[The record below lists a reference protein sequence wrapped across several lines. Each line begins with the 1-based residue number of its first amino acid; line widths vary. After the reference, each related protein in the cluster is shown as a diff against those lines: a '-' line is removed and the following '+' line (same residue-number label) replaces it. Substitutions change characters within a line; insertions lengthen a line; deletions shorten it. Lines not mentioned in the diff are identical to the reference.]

1 MGRGNVTAM
10 TDLITVNGGNMTL
23 RIMVKAA
30 GEGRGVGVGW
40 GGGLNMTDLITTK
53 GYYDRHYHCGG
64 G

>member
-30 GEGRGVGVGW
+30 GEGRGVGVG
-40 GGGLNMTDLITTK
+40 GGGGGETK
-53 GYYDRHYHCGG
+53 YDSPYHDEGVL
-64 G
+64 